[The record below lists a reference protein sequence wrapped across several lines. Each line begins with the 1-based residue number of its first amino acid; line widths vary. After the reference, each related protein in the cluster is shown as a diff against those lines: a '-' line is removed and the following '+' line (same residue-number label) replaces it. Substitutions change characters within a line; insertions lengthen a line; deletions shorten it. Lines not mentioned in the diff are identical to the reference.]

1 MAILHADQA
10 SASRM
15 VGQAILRGLET
26 GQLTDVNV
34 QAATTYVSLRAL
46 ITTTSGHADQ
56 QPIKNRLAKLMDI
69 GRDDGTLNTTDISAA
84 ATVVGLAGLTRADTR
99 RTWGGPI
106 D

>member
-1 MAILHADQA
+1 MHADQHG
-10 SASRM
+10 ASRM
-15 VGQAILRGLET
+15 AGQAILRAFET

-56 QPIKNRLAKLMDI
+56 QPIKQRLASMMNI

-84 ATVVGLAGLTRADTR
+84 TGAINLAGLTEADTA
-99 RTWGGPI
+99 RTYGGPVE
-106 D
+106 